1 MKKKYTALAVGAL
14 LCAVGLAFWLYQI
27 LQGMVITDLRNPFS
41 WGLYM
46 GTFEFF
52 ISVSSGGMLLFSI
65 AYLWRVEKL
74 MPFAKLGSVVSLAC
88 VIAAGVAITTDLG
101 QPFRVLKMLLY
112 PQFGSPLFWDVVVL
126 GLYAVVCVIAVIIQI
141 LPDTKKHRGDR
152 KAPIQRDSR
161 SRALSILALPMVVI
175 MNAVTSLMFAVQNTR
190 EWWNSALVPVDSVA
204 VAVAAGMAIMLLI
217 CALSVGRDKWPKHV
231 DAFILMAKIAAV
243 GLLAHLFFSVMEI
256 VPLQWSNT
264 PESREL
270 LELVLGRYGWL
281 YTLEMVLAAVAMV
294 IFFLSLSS
302 HSRRVAGFASLLT
315 LVSAFAHR
323 MMQLYPAF
331 NAIPMNLP
339 VTAGGETI
347 HWTFPIATGVL
358 EEGKD
363 LFVRSYDYF
372 PSLPELAV
380 NLLPFGIV
388 ILVVALFLA
397 LDRSAEAKGA

>member
-1 MKKKYTALAVGAL
+1 MKKKYLAL
-14 LCAVGLAFWLYQI
+14 LIGLALCGIGLVFWIYQI
-27 LQGMVITDLRNPFS
+27 SKGMVITDLRNPFS

-52 ISVSSGGMLLFSI
+52 IGVSSGGMLLFAI

-74 MPFAKLGSVVSLAC
+74 MPFVKLGSIVSLAC
-88 VIAAGVAITTDLG
+88 VVASGVAIMTDLG
-101 QPFRVLKMLLY
+101 QPLRVLKMLLY
-112 PQFGSPLFWDVVVL
+112 PQLGSPLFWDVIVL
-126 GLYAVVCVIAVIIQI
+126 GLYAVVCLVAVIVQV

-152 KAPIQRDSR
+152 RAQALRDER
-161 SRALSILALPMVVI
+161 SRKLAYIALPMMVI

-204 VAVAAGMAIMLLI
+204 VAVAAGLAVMLLI
-217 CALSVGRDKWPKHV
+217 CALSVGRDKWHMHA
-231 DAFILMAKIAAV
+231 DAFALLAKIAAV

-256 VPLQWSNT
+256 VPLKWSNT

-294 IFFLSLSS
+294 IFFISLSS
-302 HSRRVAGFASLLT
+302 HSSGVVAVTSILV

-331 NAIPMNLP
+331 NAFPMNLP

-372 PSLPELAV
+372 PTLPELAV
-380 NLLPFGIV
+380 NLLPFGV
-388 ILVVALFLA
+388 VVLVVALA
-397 LDRSAEAKGA
+397 LVLEQRAQEAK

>member
-52 ISVSSGGMLLFSI
+52 ISVSSGGMLLF
-65 AYLWRVEKL
+65 AVTYLWRVEKL

-88 VIAAGVAITTDLG
+88 VIASGVAIMTDLG
-101 QPFRVLKMLLY
+101 QPLRVLKMLLY

-126 GLYAVVCVIAVIIQI
+126 GLYAVVCVVAVVIQI
-141 LPDTKKHRGDR
+141 LPDTKKHKGDR
-152 KAPIQRDSR
+152 KALAQRDAR
-161 SRALSILALPMVVI
+161 SRALAFVALPMMVL

-204 VAVAAGMAIMLLI
+204 VGVAAGMAIMLLI
-217 CALSVGRDKWPKHV
+217 CALTVGRENWPRHV
-231 DAFILMAKIAAV
+231 DEFILMAKIAAV
-243 GLLAHLFFSVMEI
+243 GLLAHLFFSFMEI

-294 IFFLSLSS
+294 IFFLSLSG
-302 HSRRVAGFASLLT
+302 HSRRVTAFAGILT
-315 LVSAFAHR
+315 LLSAFSHR

-331 NAIPMNLP
+331 NAIPMNIP

-380 NLLPFGIV
+380 NLLPFGLV
-388 ILVVALFLA
+388 ILVVALFLV
-397 LDRSAEAKGA
+397 LDKRAEAKGA